1 MRISKC
7 KAKVVFNRQTNKVFI
22 TQPVHNHLPDYAQF
36 MEYDETF
43 TEDSNEAVIGIP
55 TDIKSGQI

>member
-7 KAKVVFNRQTNKVFI
+7 RAKVVFNRQTNKVYI

-36 MEYDETF
+36 VEYDDTF
-43 TEDSNEAVIGIP
+43 IEESYTDTVLSEPSDSVME
-55 TDIKSGQI
+55 